1 MTASNQR
8 LQSLDV
14 LRGLDMLLLTV
25 VGPFFFAYN
34 KAFHLSPEFMR
45 QFGHAWGGFTL
56 WDIIMPLFIFISGAA
71 VPFAMDRRKKNG
83 KARWGYWWHVLVRI
97 VFLWILGMAT
107 QGRLLQMI
115 SLKINPFNN
124 TLQAIA
130 CAYLVCAAVYLIRWR
145 WARAAIPVILAA
157 GYAIWLHT
165 GGDYSMNGNAA
176 IRFDRWVLPF
186 VTPEKSKALVLA
198 DPGYTWW
205 ATIPMFA
212 AMGLCGMEAAL
223 ILRSA
228 WSPLRRTLTLAVVGG
243 VLMGVGWA
251 FVPLIPPIKHIYTLT
266 FTAQAMGWSCLS
278 LALLYFLIDFL
289 GGGAAWLKW
298 VLWLPTLFGQTALLA
313 YVCAETFGPVLEAW
327 GNMFG
332 PGFAHLWGP
341 WAGTM
346 GKWLAGTLLLVWLLA
361 IRRQGKFRPR
371 TPARDGTDA
380 APAARRGAVAT
391 AVLGACA
398 WTWKWI
404 WKGLAQ
410 LWALLK
416 RLWGKLAQA
425 WKDRMPPETECGE
438 GGGPEPTAPGLRG
451 ACLRAWRKVRRWFFP
466 FGVFAKEL
474 WGWTVRTW
482 KNRPTP
488 GAAWSAFRG
497 ACTRAWHWAVKGVA
511 QLGTSIKNLWLGWL
525 RKRHARRP

>member
-1 MTASNQR
+1 MNDVRQR

-25 VGPFFFAYN
+25 IGPFFFAYN
-34 KAFHLSPEFMR
+34 KAFGLSPETMR
-45 QFGHAWGGFTL
+45 QFNHAWGGFTL

-71 VPFAMDRRKKNG
+71 VPFAMDKRKRNG
-83 KARWGYWWHVLVRI
+83 KARWAYWWHVLNRI
-97 VFLWILGMAT
+97 VLLWILGMAT

-130 CAYLVCAAVYLIRWR
+130 CAYLVCSAVYLIRWR
-145 WARAAIPVILAA
+145 WVRAAIPVILAA

-176 IRFDRWVLPF
+176 IQFDRWVFPF

-212 AMGLCGMEAAL
+212 AMGLCGMESTL

-228 WSPLRRTLTLAVVGG
+228 WSPLRRTLTLAILGG

-289 GGGAAWLKW
+289 GAGAVWLKW
-298 VLWLPTLFGQTALLA
+298 LLWLPTLFGQTALLA
-313 YVCAETFGPVLEAW
+313 YVCAETFWPVLEAW
-327 GNMFG
+327 ENMFG
-332 PGFAHLWGP
+332 PGCAHLWGP

-346 GKWLAGTLLLVWLLA
+346 GKWLSGTLLLVWLLA
-361 IRRQGKFRPR
+361 IRRQGKFRNR
-371 TPARDGTDA
+371 TPSRSESAGEDA
-380 APAARRGAVAT
+380 SAPARRGVVA
-391 AVLGACA
+391 AAAIGAGA
-398 WTWKWI
+398 WAWKWTWK
-404 WKGLAQ
+404 GLCL

-416 RLWGKLAQA
+416 QLWVKLAQA
-425 WKDRMPPETECGE
+425 WKDRMPPETAE
-438 GGGPEPTAPGLRG
+438 GNEERQ
-451 ACLRAWRKVRRWFFP
+451 
-466 FGVFAKEL
+466 
-474 WGWTVRTW
+474 RT
-482 KNRPTP
+482 
-488 GAAWSAFRG
+488 FRG
-497 ACTRAWHWAVKGVA
+497 ACTRAWRGTKRWLFPLRVFAKQLWTHLVQTWKYLAGGGCKRLCISTWQWTLQGVSR
-511 QLGTSIKNLWLGWL
+511 LGRQIQYL
-525 RKRHARRP
+525 RDKLLSAWQKRRQ